1 MAPLAAE
8 YNRRRERRGGVAP
21 RRWERW
27 ATGGALAFLA
37 ACRPAAPPASEPPR
51 ATSTD
56 TAAASGRPTA
66 APSLSPVPSPSAA
79 PPLSLLPSPSAD
91 TAAADGA
98 DVARAFVGETHA
110 TTDEALVLAS
120 ATCSELQ
127 SELQTNPNEL
137 ASLRADAANLHRL
150 GRQEADLD
158 TAAVA
163 AALAELDQAL
173 AALQSVLGQC
183 GITAP

>member
-27 ATGGALAFLA
+27 VTGGALALLA

-51 ATSTD
+51 APSTD

-66 APSLSPVPSPSAA
+66 APLSPA
-79 PPLSLLPSPSAD
+79 PSPSAD

-98 DVARAFVGETHA
+98 DVARAFVGETHG

-120 ATCSELQ
+120 ATCPELQ

-158 TAAVA
+158 TPAVA

-183 GITAP
+183 GITPT